1 MIRVLVADDHSMVR
15 EGLRALVQGVP
26 SYAFVGAVGTGQDA
40 VREAVL
46 LRPDVLVMDIG
57 MPGGSG
63 IEATREIARRAPHVR
78 VLMLTMFDDDDSVFA
93 AMRAGALG
101 YVLKGADP
109 DDIIRAIDTVAARS
123 AIFGP
128 GLAQR
133 LIAYLSAPRTS
144 DPALPSLTPREREV
158 LDLIAS
164 GLGNATIAARLGI
177 SPNTIANHTSNIFA
191 KLQVA
196 TRAEAIVQARN
207 AGLGMPHEAR
217 QADPLATPGPPH
229 LT

>member
-1 MIRVLVADDHSMVR
+1 VIRVLVADDHSMVR
-15 EGLRALVQGVP
+15 EGLRALIEGVQG
-26 SYAFVGAVGTGQDA
+26 YEFVGAVGTGKDA

-63 IEATREIARRAPHVR
+63 IEATREIARLAPDVR
-78 VLMLTMFDDDDSVFA
+78 VLVLTMFDDDDSVFA

-109 DDIIRAIDTVAARS
+109 DDIIRAIDTVAANN

-133 LIAYLSAPRTS
+133 LIAYLAVPRRS
-144 DPALPSLTPREREV
+144 DLALPSLTPREREV

-191 KLQVA
+191 KLQV
-196 TRAEAIVQARN
+196 TSRAEAIVQARS
-207 AGLGMPHEAR
+207 AGLGMPHEGK
-217 QADPLATPGPPH
+217 QAQRMSTPDGAP
-229 LT
+229 